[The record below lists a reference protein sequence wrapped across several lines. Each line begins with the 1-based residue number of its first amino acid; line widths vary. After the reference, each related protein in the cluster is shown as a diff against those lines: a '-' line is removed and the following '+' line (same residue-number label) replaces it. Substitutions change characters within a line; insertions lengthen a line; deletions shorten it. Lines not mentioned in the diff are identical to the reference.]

1 MGYITYGMQQHKNF
15 KLLIILSLPTSCPF
29 LSERLIFLSCMFLNV
44 APSDPCLLS
53 SEFLL
58 FSIDPELVLGD
69 GIAFSSTNA
78 LAWCSLQY
86 QHTDR
91 CMITNSDCLN
101 LMQIV
106 NKVHVCLSNSLL
118 LFYCFFSM
126 EVTFIL

>member
-1 MGYITYGMQQHKNF
+1 
-15 KLLIILSLPTSCPF
+15 
-29 LSERLIFLSCMFLNV
+29 MFLNV

-101 LMQIV
+101 LMQIF
-106 NKVHVCLSNSLL
+106 NKVRLSIKLLVAIL
-118 LFYCFFSM
+118 LFFLYGSYIYTVNEIVSCCDLFY
-126 EVTFIL
+126 LLDDDGLYLW